1 MPIKERRTKLLL
13 LLFLTSDLNFSFTE
27 LTPEFMRI
35 FDLTLNQKTK
45 GSLSALLRD
54 GYIEK
59 ESSGEDDN
67 EDDNEDNNES
77 KKSKYRITEKGFYLL
92 SLEFPAFRFF
102 KDEWDGV
109 WRIISYEIPERKR
122 HLRDRL
128 RREMRGWGLGPWH
141 RSFWMTAHPV
151 IPALRDLVYGREE
164 EQYIQSFESTHMFG
178 DVQQM
183 VEKVWSKSELEKQY
197 KELFRVWHT
206 VLSQEISKEDKF
218 QQVLLA
224 YIKQLKDDP
233 GLPMN
238 VVGNQW
244 IGREAFDIYKEMRGI
259 LLAPA
264 STPELR
270 AQDQPEEQPQGQAQ
284 AQFQNQPE
292 EQNQI

>member
-102 KDEWDGV
+102 KDEWDGI
-109 WRIISYEIPERKR
+109 WRIISYEIPESKR

-128 RREMRGWGLGPWH
+128 RREMKGWGLGPWH
-141 RSFWMTAHPV
+141 RSFWITAHP
-151 IPALRDLVYGREE
+151 IIGALRDLVYGKEE
-164 EQYIQSFESTHMFG
+164 EHYIQAFESTHMFG
-178 DVQQM
+178 DM
-183 VEKVWSKSELEKQY
+183 EIFAEKVWGKSKIESQY
-197 KELFRVWHT
+197 KDLFRVWHSI
-206 VLSQEISKEDKF
+206 LSNEQSKEEK
-218 QQVLLA
+218 LKLIIYE
-224 YIKQLKDDP
+224 YIKQLRNDP
-233 GLPMN
+233 GLPMSI
-238 VVGNQW
+238 VGRRW
-244 IGREAFDIYKEMRGI
+244 IGNEAFSIFKEMRAI
-259 LLAPA
+259 LL
-264 STPELR
+264 S
-270 AQDQPEEQPQGQAQ
+270 
-284 AQFQNQPE
+284 
-292 EQNQI
+292 